1 MLLWALWEWDF
12 VSWKPFPRG
21 PWPSLCAV
29 ESKERQT
36 TSRKT
41 GMLFIVWMIKLH
53 LNNKRLLSGNK
64 KKNIVDRI
72 YYTKSVSW
80 SVSWRWPAVF
90 CSASQLSEPLQAR
103 ELTKLYAEHGRFWE
117 LHYCTGSRVWSQTA
131 PPESTVTFPLW
142 KWCRHNSMA
151 LPLTSH
157 HHPARD

>member
-1 MLLWALWEWDF
+1 MGVGFCELKALSKRPMAITLCCWIQSETNNITENGHAVHSVDDKTAFKQQETPLW
-12 VSWKPFPRG
+12 K
-21 PWPSLCAV
+21 
-29 ESKERQT
+29 Q
-36 TSRKT
+36 
-41 GMLFIVWMIKLH
+41 
-53 LNNKRLLSGNK
+53 
-64 KKNIVDRI
+64 KKNTVDRI